1 MSFGLP
7 HRPICV
13 TATRAGGQQKFK
25 CDFCA
30 FTADTEFGADS
41 HVRSRHKVER
51 EKALAE
57 ARGKTK

>member
-1 MSFGLP
+1 MVETVSVWSV
-7 HRPICV
+7 I
-13 TATRAGGQQKFK
+13 RAGGQQKFK